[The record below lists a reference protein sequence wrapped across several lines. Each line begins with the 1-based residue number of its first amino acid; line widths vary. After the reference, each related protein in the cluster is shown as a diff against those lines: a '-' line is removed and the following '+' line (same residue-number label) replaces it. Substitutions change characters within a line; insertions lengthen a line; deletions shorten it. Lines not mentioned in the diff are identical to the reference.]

1 MHECTIIVPASEQ
14 WDEGREIFI
23 NCKETKLILMHS
35 LLSISKWESIWKES
49 YLSIKEFTEEKWL
62 DYVRC
67 MTINRVDPNVYFCLT
82 PENRAEIENYINDP
96 MTATTFTDR
105 EPYRKSNDI
114 ITSEEIYWLM
124 TIHNIPF
131 SCEKWHLNRLMTL
144 IRIAGIRN
152 SSNTKKM
159 PKKDILRDNH
169 ARNEARKARLKTRG

>member
-35 LLSISKWESIWKES
+35 LLSISKWESIWKKS
-49 YLSIKEFTEEKWL
+49 YLNSKLNSDEWI

-67 MTINRVDPNVYFCLT
+67 MTINRVDPNVYYCLT
-82 PENRAEIENYINDP
+82 SENVADINNYINDP

-105 EPYRKSNDI
+105 EPYRRHNGI
-114 ITSEEIYWLM
+114 VTSEELYWLM
-124 TIHNIPF
+124 TVNNIPF

-144 IRIAGIRN
+144 LRIAGVRN
-152 SSNTKKM
+152 SANPKKM
-159 PKKDILRDNH
+159 PKNEILRSNH
-169 ARNEARKARLKTRG
+169 AMNEARKARYHTHG

>member
-49 YLSIKEFTEEKWL
+49 YLNKTNFSQDEWL

-67 MTINRVDPNVYFCLT
+67 MTINRVDPNIYYCLT
-82 PENRAEIENYINDP
+82 QENKIEIDHYINDP
-96 MTATTFTDR
+96 MTATTFHER
-105 EPYRKSNDI
+105 EPYRKNNNVV
-114 ITSEEIYWLM
+114 TSEEIYWIM

-131 SCEKWHLNRLMTL
+131 TCEKWHLNRLLTL

-152 SSNTKKM
+152 STNPKKM
-159 PKKDILRDNH
+159 PKRDILRDNQ
-169 ARNEARKARLKTRG
+169 ARNEARKAMLHTRG